1 MTAIL
6 KTTCIIPCHN
16 AEKTIERAVTSALA
30 AGVDMVLV
38 YDDFSTDGSLRA
50 AGQRPRVCLLN
61 SITDVPMGV
70 NGARN
75 YLCTLAE
82 DGLIIPLD
90 ADDELRDISALKA
103 AYEPGTWVYGDYVE
117 HDGPQERLVK
127 GCPAGTLAR
136 KNITGVTFAFSSH
149 DWFKVGGYD
158 PDFAY
163 AEDYAFQCALTHA
176 GIRPKYVET
185 TVYDR
190 YLHPNGNERTAKA
203 TAYWTFYHDLA
214 RSKYPAAFGSVR

>member
-1 MTAIL
+1 M

-16 AEKTIERAVTSALA
+16 AARTVERAITSALRS
-30 AGVDMVLV
+30 GVDMVLV
-38 YDDFSTDGSLRA
+38 YDDFSEDDSVNVLIPYQNRVFLLR
-50 AGQRPRVCLLN
+50 

-70 NGARN
+70 NAARN
-75 YLCTLAE
+75 YLCSLAE
-82 DGLIIPLD
+82 PGLIIPLD
-90 ADDELRDISALKA
+90 ADDTLRDISALKA

-117 HDGPQERLVK
+117 RDGPQEQLVK
-127 GCPAGTLAR
+127 GSPAGTLAR
-136 KNITGVTFAFSSH
+136 KNITGVTFLFH
-149 DWFKVGGYD
+149 KDDWQRVGGYD

-190 YLHPNGNERTAKA
+190 YLHPTGNERTAKA
-203 TAYWTFYHDLA
+203 GAYWTFYHDMA
-214 RSKYPAAFGSVR
+214 RSKYSAVFGSVR